1 MSKILRKGE
10 FWILIFLISALS
22 FIYRDFILKNK
33 IVFPSNLL
41 ASFYSPWATQK
52 FDGYPNGIPNK
63 PIGGNDQVRMF
74 YPYRTFINESF
85 KQKEFPLWDPYNF
98 SGSPIIANFQSAV
111 FYPLNIIYFLLPQIT
126 AWSLLVII
134 QPLLGTLFMYLYL
147 KQFIKQKLAAFFGA
161 FAFGFSGFILTWSQE
176 NAVVG
181 QTALWFPLIL
191 LAVDQFISTYKLKY
205 FVLLVV
211 SLASCI
217 FAGHL
222 QTSFYI
228 FFIAFLYGLMRIKHT
243 PKSKKSLIFLF
254 FLLSLLVSFLLSA
267 IQLLPSI
274 EAFNQSPRASS
285 SNLGVLN
292 NYLLPVSRYISVFA
306 PDIFGNPGT
315 YNYFGPGFYHE
326 SIFYIGIIPLVFA
339 VLSIRKIKTDKLVCF
354 FVWVSIVSFIFGV
367 KSFFTQWF
375 YQLPIPLINTFTPSR
390 IFFVTS
396 AALAVLSA
404 FGFSYW
410 LEVGTRK
417 TRRLLFSTII
427 LFASI
432 LIVFIGTNYLYSTTD
447 NRLILSLIVN
457 IFHPKTHFSLSS
469 FKISIRN
476 LILPLLMLFSII
488 PLTLLQSK
496 IRYSKIIIVLLFCLG
511 QLYFLNKYVVIGS
524 KEFLYPDHFVF
535 SDIQANQNLTDRFLS
550 FGLPILGDVGIEK
563 HVYSPDGI
571 DPVFPKRYGQL
582 VFATKKGGRFDE
594 NIETR
599 IEANLS
605 EYADN
610 YSLIDNQRFLKLIN
624 LLGVTRIY
632 NYEKDYKDY
641 KKIDLIFPNN
651 IFKPLWKRDSWQAY
665 ENTKAFPRAFLVD
678 DYMIEKDPQK
688 TFDLLFD
695 QNTDLRKTVIL
706 EEKPNNFS
714 SLKSDLSTGTEAK
727 VTLQL
732 YKPQYIQLHSFTDT
746 DEILFLSDNYYPGW
760 EATIDKTPTK
770 IYRANFAFRAIVV
783 PKGEH
788 TITFLFKPLSF
799 KIGALI
805 SLITLLLLVFS
816 VFIGRFNP
824 KLR

>member
-10 FWILIFLISALS
+10 FWILIFLFSALS
-22 FIYRDFILKNK
+22 FIYRDVILKNK
-33 IVFPSNLL
+33 IVFSSNLL

-52 FDGYPNGIPNK
+52 FEGYPNGIPNK
-63 PIGGNDQVRMF
+63 PIGGNDQVRVF

-85 KQKEFPLWDPYNF
+85 KKKEFPLWNPYNF

-147 KQFIKQKLAAFFGA
+147 RQFIKQKLAAFFGA

-191 LAVDQFISTYKLKY
+191 LAVDQFIQTFKLKY
-205 FVLLVV
+205 FILLVF
-211 SLASCI
+211 SLSFCI
-217 FAGHL
+217 FAGHI
-222 QTSFYI
+222 QPAFYI
-228 FFIAFLYGLMRIKHT
+228 FFIAFLYGLVRIKQA
-243 PKSKKSLIFLF
+243 PRSKKSLIILF
-254 FLLSLLVSFLLSA
+254 FLLSFLVSFMITA

-274 EAFNQSPRASS
+274 EALNESPRASS

-292 NYLLPVSRYISVFA
+292 NYLLPISRYISVFA

-339 VLSIRKIKTDKLVCF
+339 VLAIRKIKTDKLVHF
-354 FVWVSIVSFIFGV
+354 FTWVTIISFIFGI

-396 AALAVLSA
+396 TALAILSA

-417 TRRLLFSTII
+417 TRLLIYSTII

-432 LIVFIGTNYLYSTTD
+432 LIIFIGINYIYATS
-447 NRLILSLIVN
+447 NNSIVLSLIDN
-457 IFHPKTHFSLSS
+457 IFHPKTHFLLSS
-469 FKISIRN
+469 IKISLRN
-476 LILPLLMLFSII
+476 LVLPLLMLFSII
-488 PLTLLQSK
+488 PLTLLQSARRRTK
-496 IRYSKIIIVLLFCLG
+496 VLIVLLFCLG
-511 QLYFLNKYVVIGS
+511 QLYFLNKYVVIGGR
-524 KEFLYPDHFVF
+524 EFLYPDHFVF

-582 VFATKKGGRFDE
+582 VFATKKDGRFDE

-641 KKIDLIFPNN
+641 KKIDLIFPNS
-651 IFKPLWKRDSWQAY
+651 IFKPLWKRDNWQAY

-678 DYMIEKDPQK
+678 DYIIEKNPQK

-695 QNTDLRKTVIL
+695 QNFSLLKTVIL
-706 EEKPNNFS
+706 EEKPDNFS
-714 SLKSDLSTGTEAK
+714 SLKNDASITSK
-727 VTLQL
+727 VSLEI
-732 YKPQYIQLHSFTDT
+732 YKPQYIQLKVNTDT
-746 DEILFLSDNYYPGW
+746 DKILFLSDNYYPGW
-760 EATIDKTPTK
+760 KATIDQTPTK
-770 IYRANFAFRAIVV
+770 IYRADFAFRAIVI

-788 TITFLFKPLSF
+788 TVEFLFKPLSF

-805 SLITLLLLVFS
+805 SVITLTVLSLFVCRSLLKPS
-816 VFIGRFNP
+816 QDS
-824 KLR
+824 